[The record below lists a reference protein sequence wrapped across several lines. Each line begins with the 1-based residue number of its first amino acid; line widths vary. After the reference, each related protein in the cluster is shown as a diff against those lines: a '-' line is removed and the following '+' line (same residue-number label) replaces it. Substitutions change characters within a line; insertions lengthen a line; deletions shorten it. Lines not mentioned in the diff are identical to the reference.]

1 MLNEFNE
8 LNLDILVPNGVFQC
22 KEDEIDKLFNAE
34 QRTQAYY
41 DEFLH
46 LYLLLTL
53 PPNSN
58 VNSKSSALELFQQ
71 FDISV
76 EASIVDEIPTPPLM
90 DTKTIKAPEGTLIF
104 YYNYNPKNKDKQMV
118 VVQRNECWS
127 CVVPLSV
134 PVVYVKTHVQSPALS
149 LGVFVR
155 QKPKPVDS
163 LNNKSDS
170 DYYIS
175 SENYGLMN
183 LLGGLKDDP
192 TFESPSFNVS
202 PKNLILNHNDIKR
215 SSSSSST
222 LSNQSTKRSV
232 RKILSVKAALNV
244 KMRTTSISP
253 LDNMLMMSVELENN
267 SETKNSF
274 SIESI
279 NVHIVNGFIKRYD
292 WNPDDDIDQT
302 TFLYSI
308 TILENPIF
316 PKFNPQYFP
325 SPQPNSNNQL
335 VRKFSITPPTNP
347 HLNNNPNS
355 SYPVTEEK
363 QRHLS
368 ITVKGSSRSNTI
380 FLPTGVSTPTASKSS
395 YNVTNN
401 KKNGIIPKLTNIPE
415 NPGIRHN
422 NHNNI
427 DSRSINNNSHNNNHK
442 EANDGVVVSFLVSP
456 KVVVGKVFTLN
467 VFILNKSKH
476 PRKFTI
482 IIPNKRRPNDR
493 VIQNLTNSALN
504 SKISPLPL
512 NNTNIN
518 DIQSTNPIEPY
529 MDETDFI
536 KKSLEHE
543 TSDADV
549 ICLENNVRIGPLNP
563 STCESV
569 TLHFIAVKES
579 LHSIELIQL
588 VDDDTG
594 FITNLRNVL
603 DVYVSRGYYD
613 NKNYVSKV
621 ATHIEVTG

>member
-76 EASIVDEIPTPPLM
+76 EASIVDESLMVMPKNTLPPVYLPTPPLM

-222 LSNQSTKRSV
+222 FSNQSTKRSV

-279 NVHIVNGFIKRYD
+279 NVHIVNGFIKRYE
-292 WNPDDDIDQT
+292 WNPDDDSKENFPLTLQPVDQT

-347 HLNNNPNS
+347 YLNNNPNS

-368 ITVKGSSRSNTI
+368 ITVKGCPIIDGKKNRSSRSNTI

-395 YNVTNN
+395 YNITNN
-401 KKNGIIPKLTNIPE
+401 KKNGIISKLKNIPE

-442 EANDGVVVSFLVSP
+442 EANDA
-456 KVVVGKVFTLN
+456 
-467 VFILNKSKH
+467 
-476 PRKFTI
+476 
-482 IIPNKRRPNDR
+482 
-493 VIQNLTNSALN
+493 IQNLTNSALN
-504 SKISPLPL
+504 SKISSLPL
-512 NNTNIN
+512 NNTNVN

-529 MDETDFI
+529 MDET
-536 KKSLEHE
+536 EHE

>member
-76 EASIVDEIPTPPLM
+76 EASIVDESLMVMPKNTLPPVYLPTPPLM

-183 LLGGLKDDP
+183 LLGGLKDGH
-192 TFESPSFNVS
+192 FNVS

-222 LSNQSTKRSV
+222 FSNQSTKRSV

-279 NVHIVNGFIKRYD
+279 NVHIVNGFIKRYE

-347 HLNNNPNS
+347 YLNNNPNS

-395 YNVTNN
+395 YNITNN
-401 KKNGIIPKLTNIPE
+401 KKNGIISKLKNIPE

-442 EANDGVVVSFLVSP
+442 EANDGVVVSFL
-456 KVVVGKVFTLN
+456 
-467 VFILNKSKH
+467 
-476 PRKFTI
+476 
-482 IIPNKRRPNDR
+482 
-493 VIQNLTNSALN
+493 ALN
-504 SKISPLPL
+504 SKISSLPL
-512 NNTNIN
+512 NNTNVN

-529 MDETDFI
+529 MDET
-536 KKSLEHE
+536 EHE